1 MAFGDVGGVVTE
13 LIITCRTPAKGP
25 VHIEKGDAV
34 SLSGPYT
41 VTNESRRNAPVFGQ
55 ALAAA
60 TENDVA
66 IPVKVRGICTF
77 RYAGPIPRVNGFAGV
92 IASGDSG
99 TVRGARWVGE
109 NCEEIESASRGV
121 NVKVDEAASLVDVL
135 M

>member
-25 VHIEKGDAV
+25 VHIENGDAV
-34 SLSGPYT
+34 SLCGDYT
-41 VTNESRRNAPVFGQ
+41 VTNEFCRNAPVFGQ

-60 TENDVA
+60 TENDMA

-77 RYAGPIPRVNGFAGV
+77 RYAGPIPRVDGVSGV
-92 IASGDSG
+92 IASAAGK
-99 TVRGARWVGE
+99 VRGANWVGE
-109 NCEEIESASRGV
+109 YGIESASRGV